1 MLKVNNISTRKRCK
15 ICSELTIKTPERRQ
29 WRRSCVFIVNFEYIS
44 HVFSRVSIVN
54 FKQVNVSW
62 VENSNLQVLELAL
75 ELKIVC
81 FVVSVNPVN
90 IYLFKFNNRNTR
102 KWREIFSKLTIKIP
116 ERRQGC
122 RSCVFIVNF
131 EHISRLFLLFLLLNL
146 NE

>member
-1 MLKVNNISTRKRCK
+1 MLKVNNINTRKRCK
-15 ICSELTIKTPERRQ
+15 ICSKLTIKTPERRQ
-29 WRRSCVFIVNFEYIS
+29 WHRSCVFIVNFEHIS

-102 KWREIFSKLTIKIP
+102 KWREIFSKFTIKIS

>member
-1 MLKVNNISTRKRCK
+1 MFKVNNKD
-15 ICSELTIKTPERRQ
+15 TPERRQ
-29 WRRSCVFIVNFEYIS
+29 WRRSYVFIVNFEHIS
-44 HVFSRVSIVN
+44 YVFSRVSIVN

-102 KWREIFSKLTIKIP
+102 KWREIFSKLTIKIS